1 MTDPIKPTPATV
13 HSSAPSTVV
22 TPTPVQQEAQKLKE
36 KLERRMKER
45 DAVRKIVDEAAKA
58 HLDSEKKFL
67 KEDEDERLKKAE
79 VK

>member
-1 MTDPIKPTPATV
+1 MTDPIKPVPTPAPV
-13 HSSAPSTVV
+13 VPVV
-22 TPTPVQQEAQKLKE
+22 TPEQEAQKLKE

-67 KEDEDERLKKAE
+67 KEDEDERQKKAE

>member
-1 MTDPIKPTPATV
+1 MTDPIKPTQ
-13 HSSAPSTVV
+13 APVQTPVV
-22 TPTPVQQEAQKLKE
+22 TPEQEAQKTKE
-36 KLERRMKER
+36 KLEKRTKDR

-67 KEDEDERLKKAE
+67 KEDEDERQKKAE